1 MKISRDVEIFI
12 YRGVIIVFDLI
23 FLSFIFF
30 CAAFAFFFEGAVRY
44 SFFAGLMG
52 FLVGAFCFYGFG
64 VFVKRRSLINE
75 MLRDRAS
82 QKYCFFCWVL
92 RIVGA
97 RS

>member
-12 YRGVIIVFDLI
+12 YRGVVIIFDFIFLSLI
-23 FLSFIFF
+23 FL
-30 CAAFAFFFEGAVRY
+30 CAAFVFFFEGALRY
-44 SFFAGLMG
+44 SFFVGFVV
-52 FLVGAFCFYGFG
+52 FLVGIFCFCGFG
-64 VFVKRRSLINE
+64 VLFKRRLLIDE
-75 MLRDRAS
+75 LLSDGVS